1 MIAYV
6 TYKRVSTNEQG
17 KSGLGLQAQD
27 RDIQLFLEQF
37 SDKPYKIL
45 KEYVEVESGKAKRPI
60 FEEALITAK
69 RHKAILLVANLDRLS
84 RKVSEIATLMEDKTI
99 EFKVASIP
107 NADNF
112 QLHIY
117 AALAQKEREFISQ
130 RTKAALLQA
139 KARGTKLGGL
149 RDKTMLRN
157 KAIQKEANEF
167 AYKLEPIVTPL
178 REQGKSL
185 REIAH
190 ALNKANINT
199 PRGAN
204 WAAPQVKRLL
214 ERLVS

>member
-17 KSGLGLQAQD
+17 NSGLGLQAQD

-37 SDKPYKIL
+37 SDKPYEIL
-45 KEYVEVESGKAKRPI
+45 KEHVEVESGNAKRPI
-60 FEEALITAK
+60 FEEALATAK
-69 RHKAILLVANLDRLS
+69 KHKAILLVANLDRLS
-84 RKVSEIATLMEDKTI
+84 RKVSEIATLMEDKNI

-130 RTKAALLQA
+130 RTKAALQQA

-149 RDKTMLRN
+149 RDKTMQRN

-167 AYKLEPIVTPL
+167 AYKLEPIVAPL

-190 ALNKANINT
+190 ALNKANIST

-214 ERLVS
+214 ERLAS